1 MFWDLFSRRKDR
13 KFEGPRLQRE
23 WVTIDAM
30 LRLYCRQK
38 HAHAS
43 VDGDLC
49 PDCAELLDFAEYR
62 LRKCPFGEEK
72 STCANC
78 RIHCYRPGER
88 ERMKVVMR
96 HAGPRMLLSH
106 PILALRHKLDG
117 YREAPEPPRRR
128 RRPRRARAEA

>member
-1 MFWDLFSRRKDR
+1 MFSKLFSRRQDR

-23 WVTIDAM
+23 WVTIEAL
-30 LRLYCRQK
+30 LRLFCRNK
-38 HAHAS
+38 HAHGS
-43 VDGDLC
+43 DGAFC

-88 ERMKVVMR
+88 ERMKVAMR
-96 HAGPRMLLSH
+96 YAGPRMLLLH

-117 YREAPEPPRRR
+117 YRKAPEPPRRR
-128 RRPRRARAEA
+128 SRPQRAGAEA